1 MQFSLAHTISMQH
14 LQQKIVI
21 RVQHKCKKCQS
32 KSLMIAAMST
42 GVNSVSLEGEKKD
55 KVVIIGES
63 VDAVG
68 ITSLLR
74 KKVGH
79 ASLELVDEIK

>member
-1 MQFSLAHTISMQH
+1 
-14 LQQKIVI
+14 
-21 RVQHKCKKCQS
+21 
-32 KSLMIAAMST
+32 MIAAMST
-42 GVNSVSLEGEKKD
+42 GVNSVALEGEKRD
-55 KVVIIGES
+55 KVVIIGEA
-63 VDAVG
+63 VDAAG

>member
-1 MQFSLAHTISMQH
+1 MK
-14 LQQKIVI
+14 QKIVI
-21 RVQHKCKKCQS
+21 RVQHKCQKCQS
-32 KSLMIAAMST
+32 KTLMIAAMST
-42 GVNSVSLEGEKKD
+42 GVNSVALEGEKRD
-55 KVVIIGES
+55 KVVIIGEA
-63 VDAVG
+63 VDAAG

>member
-1 MQFSLAHTISMQH
+1 MA
-14 LQQKIVI
+14 
-21 RVQHKCKKCQS
+21 
-32 KSLMIAAMST
+32 
-42 GVNSVSLEGEKKD
+42 LEGEKKD
-55 KVVIIGES
+55 KVVIIGEA
-63 VDAVG
+63 VDAAG

>member
-1 MQFSLAHTISMQH
+1 MA
-14 LQQKIVI
+14 
-21 RVQHKCKKCQS
+21 
-32 KSLMIAAMST
+32 
-42 GVNSVSLEGEKKD
+42 LEGEKRE
-55 KVVIIGES
+55 KVVIIGEA
-63 VDAVG
+63 VDAAG

>member
-1 MQFSLAHTISMQH
+1 MK
-14 LQQKIVI
+14 QKIVI
-21 RVQHKCKKCQS
+21 RVHHKCQKCRS
-32 KSLMIAAMST
+32 KSLMIAATST
-42 GVNSVSLEGEKKD
+42 GVNSVALEGETKD
-55 KVVIIGES
+55 KVVIIGEA
-63 VDAVG
+63 VDAAA